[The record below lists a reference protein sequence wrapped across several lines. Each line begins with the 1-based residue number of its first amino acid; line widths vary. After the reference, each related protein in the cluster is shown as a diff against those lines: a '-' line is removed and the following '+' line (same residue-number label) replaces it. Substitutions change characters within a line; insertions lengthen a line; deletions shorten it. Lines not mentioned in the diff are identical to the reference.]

1 MKFIIKKYRF
11 TFTLVALCLG
21 FSSIY
26 GQDTLQLSTAIQIGL
41 ENNFDIRISE
51 GQRQISVN
59 NNTLGNAGFLPVM
72 DAAASHRYTV
82 ENTSLTFF
90 NGSEQ
95 NRDGAKSNNSA
106 ASALINWT
114 LFDGTTMFYAKDR
127 LETQEKQAFA
137 LNDAVIQNTVASIGS
152 EFYTVALE
160 QIRLRLLGENI
171 SLSEERL
178 EIAKNKFEFGKVAKM
193 EFLQAQV
200 DLNNDKSNYLIQ
212 EQRLAAAKAVLNELL
227 ARDVTQE
234 FYADFDPQLNTSLE
248 FEALKASLE
257 SGNPQLAASRYQ
269 MSVAMLE
276 QKEIRGERLP
286 SIGVNA
292 GYSYGRS
299 EAQAGQLLNRKSSGL
314 NYGLTANWLL
324 FNGFNLN
331 RRLQNAKI
339 VAENSSIN
347 YEALKLNLERE
358 LYSVFLSYQNNI
370 KLHGL
375 EQANRAVAQE
385 NNDIA
390 IERYKVGNSSP
401 LELRE
406 AQLNLLEAN
415 LRLLNAAYSVK
426 VGEIDLL
433 LISGQLMKE

>member
-1 MKFIIKKYRF
+1 
-11 TFTLVALCLG
+11 LVMLLAL
-21 FSSIY
+21 SPIH
-26 GQDTLQLSTAIQIGL
+26 GQDTLQIATAIQIGIK
-41 ENNFDIRISE
+41 NNFDIQVSE
-51 GQRQISVN
+51 GQKQISMN
-59 NNTLGNAGFLPVM
+59 NNTIGNAGFLPTMVA
-72 DAAASHRYTV
+72 DASQRYTT

-90 NGSEQ
+90 NGTEQ
-95 NRDGAKSNNSA
+95 TRDGAKSNNTA

-114 LFDGTTMFYAKDR
+114 LFDGTRMFYTKDR
-127 LETQEKQAFA
+127 LETQQKQAFA
-137 LNDAVIQNTVASIGS
+137 LNDAVIQNTVASIGT

-160 QIRLRLLGENI
+160 QIRLRLFGENV

-193 EFLQAQV
+193 EYLQAQV

-212 EQRLAAAKAVLNELL
+212 EQRLAASKAVLNELL
-227 ARDVTQE
+227 AREVTTE
-234 FYADFDPQLNTSLE
+234 FYADFDPQLNTTLE
-248 FEALKASLE
+248 FEMLKSSLE

-286 SIGVNA
+286 SLGVNA
-292 GYSYGRS
+292 GYNYGRS
-299 EAQAGQLLNRKSSGL
+299 EAEAGQLLKRKSSGY
-314 NYGLTANWLL
+314 NYGLTASWLL
-324 FNGFNLN
+324 FDGFNLN

-347 YEALKLNLERE
+347 YQALKLNLERG
-358 LYSVFLSYQNNI
+358 LYEVYLSYQNNI
-370 KLHGL
+370 ELHGL

-406 AQLNLLEAN
+406 AQINLLEAN

>member
-1 MKFIIKKYRF
+1 MEFINKKYRSV
-11 TFTLVALCLG
+11 LVFVVMLLAL
-21 FSSIY
+21 SPIH
-26 GQDTLQLSTAIQIGL
+26 GQDTLQLSTAIQIGI
-41 ENNFDIRISE
+41 ENNLNIQISE
-51 GQRQISVN
+51 GQKQISVN
-59 NNTLGNAGFLPVM
+59 NNTLGNAGFLPTM
-72 DAAASHRYTV
+72 DAAASQRYRV
-82 ENTSLTFF
+82 EDTELMFF
-90 NGSEQ
+90 TGSE
-95 NRDGAKSNNSA
+95 RIAEDAKSNNTA
-106 ASALINWT
+106 TSALINWT
-114 LFDGTTMFYAKDR
+114 LFDGTTMFYTKDR

-137 LNDAVIQNTVASIGS
+137 LNDAVIQNTVASIGA

-160 QIRLRLLGENI
+160 QIRLRLFGENI

-193 EFLQAQV
+193 EYLQAQV

-227 ARDVTQE
+227 ARDVTTE
-234 FYADFDPQLNTSLE
+234 FYADFDPQLNTTLD
-248 FEALKASLE
+248 FETLKSSME
-257 SGNPQLAASRYQ
+257 RGNPQLAASRYQ

-292 GYSYGRS
+292 GYSYSRS
-299 EAQAGQLLNRKSSGL
+299 EAQAGNFLYSKSSGY
-314 NYGLTANWLL
+314 NYGLTANWQL

-331 RRLQNAKI
+331 RRMQNAKI
-339 VAENSSIN
+339 VTENSSIN
-347 YEALKLNLERE
+347 YEALKLNLERG
-358 LYSVFLSYQNNI
+358 LYEVYLSYKNNI
-370 KLHGL
+370 ELHGL
-375 EQANRAVAQE
+375 EQANLAVAQE

-390 IERYKVGNSSP
+390 VERYKVGNSSP

-406 AQLNLLEAN
+406 AQINLLEAN

>member
-1 MKFIIKKYRF
+1 MKFIHKKY
-11 TFTLVALCLG
+11 TIVLVFLVMLLAL
-21 FSSIY
+21 SPIH
-26 GQDTLQLSTAIQIGL
+26 GQDTLQIATAIQIGIK
-41 ENNFDIRISE
+41 NNFDIQVSE
-51 GQRQISVN
+51 GQKQISMN
-59 NNTLGNAGFLPVM
+59 NNTIGNAGFLPTMVA
-72 DAAASHRYTV
+72 DASQRYTT

-90 NGSEQ
+90 NGTEQ
-95 NRDGAKSNNSA
+95 TRDGAKSNNTA

-114 LFDGTTMFYAKDR
+114 LFDGTRMFYTKDR
-127 LETQEKQAFA
+127 LETQQKQAFA
-137 LNDAVIQNTVASIGS
+137 LNDAVIQNTVASIGT

-160 QIRLRLLGENI
+160 QIRLRLFGENV

-193 EFLQAQV
+193 EYLQAQV

-212 EQRLAAAKAVLNELL
+212 EQRLAASKAVLNELL
-227 ARDVTQE
+227 AREVTTE
-234 FYADFDPQLNTSLE
+234 FYADFDPQLNTTLE
-248 FEALKASLE
+248 FEMLKSSLE

-286 SIGVNA
+286 SLGVNA
-292 GYSYGRS
+292 GYNYGRS
-299 EAQAGQLLNRKSSGL
+299 EAEAGQLLKRKSSGY
-314 NYGLTANWLL
+314 NYGLTASWLL
-324 FNGFNLN
+324 FDGFNLN

-347 YEALKLNLERE
+347 YQALKLNLERG
-358 LYSVFLSYQNNI
+358 LYEVYLSYQNNI
-370 KLHGL
+370 ELHGL

-406 AQLNLLEAN
+406 AQINLLEAN

>member
-1 MKFIIKKYRF
+1 MDFIHKKYSPASVF
-11 TFTLVALCLG
+11 VIMLMAWTPICA
-21 FSSIY
+21 
-26 GQDTLQLSTAIQIGL
+26 QDTLQLSTAIQLGL
-41 ENNFDIRISE
+41 KNNFNIQISE
-51 GQRQISVN
+51 GEKEISVN
-59 NNTLGNAGFLPVM
+59 NNILGNAGFLPTVVA
-72 DAAASHRYTV
+72 DASQRYTT

-90 NGSEQ
+90 NGAEQ
-95 NRDGAKSNNSA
+95 TRDGAKSNNTA

-114 LFDGTTMFYAKDR
+114 LFDGTRMFYAKDR

-137 LNDAVIQNTVASIGS
+137 QNDAVIQNTVASIGT

-160 QIRLRLLGENI
+160 QIRLRLFGENV

-178 EIAKNKFEFGKVAKM
+178 EIAKNKFEYGKAAKM
-193 EFLQAQV
+193 EYLQAQV

-212 EQRLAAAKAVLNELL
+212 DQRLAAAKAVLNELL
-227 ARDVTQE
+227 AQDVTKD
-234 FYADFDPQLNTSLE
+234 FYAFFDPQLNTSLE
-248 FEALKASLE
+248 FESLKSSME

-269 MSVAMLE
+269 VSVAMLE

-292 GYSYGRS
+292 GYNFGRS
-299 EAQAGQLLNRKSSGL
+299 EAEAGQLLKRKSSGY

-324 FNGFNLN
+324 FDGFNLN

-339 VAENSSIN
+339 IAENTSIN
-347 YEALKLNLERE
+347 YQALKLNLERGLYEVYLSYKNNIE
-358 LYSVFLSYQNNI
+358 LY
-370 KLHGL
+370 GL
-375 EQANRAVAQE
+375 EQSNLTVAQE
-385 NNDIA
+385 NNEIA
-390 IERYKVGNSSP
+390 MERYKVGNSSP

-406 AQLNLLEAN
+406 AQINLLEAR

-433 LISGQLMKE
+433 LLAGLLMQE

>member
-1 MKFIIKKYRF
+1 MKFIHKKYSSALVF
-11 TFTLVALCLG
+11 TVIFLAL
-21 FSSIY
+21 SPVH

-41 ENNFDIRISE
+41 KNNFDIQISE
-51 GQRQISVN
+51 GQKEISVN
-59 NNTLGNAGFLPVM
+59 NNTLGNAGFLPIM
-72 DAAASHRYTV
+72 DATASHRYTV

-90 NGSEQ
+90 NGTEQ
-95 NRDGAKSNNSA
+95 NRDGAKSNTSA

-114 LFDGTTMFYAKDR
+114 LFDGTTMFYTKDR

-137 LNDAVIQNTVASIGS
+137 LNDAVIQNTVASIGT

-160 QIRLRLLGENI
+160 QIRLRLFGENV

-193 EFLQAQV
+193 EYLQAQV

-227 ARDVTQE
+227 AQDVTTE
-234 FYADFDPQLNTSLE
+234 FYADFDPQLNISLE
-248 FEALKASLE
+248 FEALKTSLE

-269 MSVAMLE
+269 VSVAMLE

-299 EAQAGQLLNRKSSGL
+299 EAQAGQLLNRKSSGY
-314 NYGLTANWLL
+314 NYGLTASWLL
-324 FNGFNLN
+324 FDGFNLN

-339 VAENSSIN
+339 VAENSSIS
-347 YEALKLNLERE
+347 YQALKLNLERG
-358 LYSVFLSYQNNI
+358 LYEVYLSYQNNI
-370 KLHGL
+370 ELHGL
-375 EQANRAVAQE
+375 EQANLAVAQE
-385 NNDIA
+385 NNVIA

-406 AQLNLLEAN
+406 AQINLLEAN

-426 VGEIDLL
+426 VGEINLL

>member
-1 MKFIIKKYRF
+1 MEFTYKKYS
-11 TFTLVALCLG
+11 TALVLALMLLAISPLC
-21 FSSIY
+21 

-41 ENNFDIRISE
+41 KNNYDIQISE
-51 GQRQISVN
+51 GQKEISVN
-59 NNTLGNAGFLPVM
+59 NNTLGNAGFLPTL
-72 DAAASHRYTV
+72 DAAASQRYNV
-82 ENTSLTFF
+82 EDTYAKFF
-90 NGSEQ
+90 
-95 NRDGAKSNNSA
+95 DGREKAADDAKSNNTA
-106 ASALINWT
+106 ASATINWT
-114 LFDGTTMFYAKDR
+114 LFDGTTMFYTKDR
-127 LETQEKQAFA
+127 LETQQKQAFA
-137 LNDAVIQNTVASIGS
+137 LNDAVIQNTVASIGT

-160 QIRLRLLGENI
+160 QVRLRLFGENI

-200 DLNNDKSNYLIQ
+200 DLNNDKSNFLIQ

-227 ARDVTQE
+227 SRDVTTE
-234 FYADFDPQLNTSLE
+234 FYVDFDPQLNTSLE
-248 FEALKASLE
+248 FEALKASME

-269 MSVAMLE
+269 MSVALLE
-276 QKEIRGERLP
+276 KKEIRGERLP
-286 SIGVNA
+286 VIGVNG
-292 GYSYGRS
+292 GYRYGRS
-299 EAQAGQLLNRKSSGL
+299 ESEVAQLLKGNSNGY
-314 NYGLTANWLL
+314 NYGLSASWRL

-339 VAENSSIN
+339 IAENSALN
-347 YEALKLNLERE
+347 YEALKLNLERS
-358 LYSVFLSYQNNI
+358 LYEVYLSYKNNI
-370 KLHGL
+370 ELHGL

-406 AQLNLLEAN
+406 AQINLLEAN
-415 LRLLNAAYSVK
+415 LRLLNAAYNVK

-433 LISGQLMKE
+433 LIAGQLMNQ

>member
-1 MKFIIKKYRF
+1 MKFIHKKY
-11 TFTLVALCLG
+11 TIVLVLLVMLLAL
-21 FSSIY
+21 SPIH
-26 GQDTLQLSTAIQIGL
+26 GQDTLQIATAIQIGIK
-41 ENNFDIRISE
+41 NNFDIQVSE
-51 GQRQISVN
+51 GQKQISMN
-59 NNTLGNAGFLPVM
+59 NNTIGNAGFLPTMVA
-72 DAAASHRYTV
+72 DASQRYTT

-90 NGSEQ
+90 NGTEQ
-95 NRDGAKSNNSA
+95 TRDGAKSNNTA

-114 LFDGTTMFYAKDR
+114 LFDGTRMFYTKDR
-127 LETQEKQAFA
+127 LETQQKQAFA
-137 LNDAVIQNTVASIGS
+137 LNDAVIQNTVASIGT

-160 QIRLRLLGENI
+160 QIRLRLFGENV

-193 EFLQAQV
+193 EYLQAQV

-212 EQRLAAAKAVLNELL
+212 EQRLAASKAVLNELL
-227 ARDVTQE
+227 AREVTTE
-234 FYADFDPQLNTSLE
+234 FYADFDPQLNTTLE
-248 FEALKASLE
+248 FEMLKSSLE

-286 SIGVNA
+286 SLGVNA
-292 GYSYGRS
+292 GYNYGRS
-299 EAQAGQLLNRKSSGL
+299 EAEAGQLLKRKSSGY
-314 NYGLTANWLL
+314 NYGLTASWLL
-324 FNGFNLN
+324 FDGFNLN

-347 YEALKLNLERE
+347 YQALKLNLERG
-358 LYSVFLSYQNNI
+358 LYEVYLSYQNNI
-370 KLHGL
+370 ELHGL

-406 AQLNLLEAN
+406 AQINLLEAN